1 MILRYAESVRRTSG
15 QVNDAMDQGMDQSGD
30 GKITLG
36 EFEMMF
42 ENEGNNVADVL
53 LPQFFLSRTAIYLLS
68 MYL

>member
-1 MILRYAESVRRTSG
+1 MILHYAESVRQTSG

-42 ENEGNNVADVL
+42 ENEGTNVADVL
-53 LPQFFLSRTAIYLLS
+53 LPQFFSQQDSHICV
-68 MYL
+68 